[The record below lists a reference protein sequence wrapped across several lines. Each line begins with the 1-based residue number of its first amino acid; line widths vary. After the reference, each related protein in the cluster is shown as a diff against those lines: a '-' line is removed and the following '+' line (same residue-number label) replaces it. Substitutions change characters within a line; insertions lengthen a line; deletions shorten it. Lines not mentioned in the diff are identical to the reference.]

1 MQKDKNLSRPFHID
15 ILKKEFSKR
24 VEKNTRYSM
33 RAFAKQLEIHPSALS
48 RILAG
53 KQKMSSGAALMISK
67 KIGLSGDTCR
77 LFLQSV
83 VDEQRT
89 VDVAEL
95 GAAVEMPD
103 LKVHPHKLSEE
114 NYAVIAQLMCLAL
127 RELIMTYDFKSDTDW
142 IAKRLG
148 LSVEQ
153 VRQYIKVLLET
164 GLIEEKEG
172 QWIYKDRHVT
182 AVNNQ
187 STNIVR
193 QNLQNE
199 TLKRAAESL
208 LKDPFEKRAHYG
220 MTMAI
225 DPERLDAANKMI
237 LDFLETLCDF
247 LEVGDR
253 KEVYQLAIQLFPLT
267 KLQETVQ

>member
-1 MQKDKNLSRPFHID
+1 MQKNKNPSQSFHIN
-15 ILKKEFSKR
+15 ILNEEFSRR

-53 KQKMSSGAALMISK
+53 KQRMSTGSALTISN

-83 VDEQRT
+83 IEEQKS

-103 LKVHPHKLSEE
+103 LKVHPHKISEE
-114 NYAVIAQLMCLAL
+114 NYAIIAQLMCLAL
-127 RELIMTYDFKSDTDW
+127 RELMMTIDFKPDPKW
-142 IAKRLG
+142 IAERLG
-148 LSVEQ
+148 LSVDQ
-153 VRQYIKVLLET
+153 VQQYIKTLLEA
-164 GLIEEKEG
+164 GLMEEKDG
-172 QWIYKDRHVT
+172 QYVYKDRHLT
-182 AVNNQ
+182 AVNPQ
-187 STNIVR
+187 SSSAVR

-199 TLKRAAESL
+199 ILVKATESL
-208 LKDPFEKRAHYG
+208 HKDPFDRRAHYG

-225 DPERLDAANKMI
+225 NPERLETANKMI

-247 LEVGDR
+247 LEVGER
-253 KEVYQLAIQLFPLT
+253 KEVYQLAVQLFPLT
-267 KLQETVQ
+267 KSQETIQ